1 MHFCIKC
8 DNMYYLK
15 LKEIDGQTLVYYCR
29 HCGHEA
35 DDISKSDICV
45 LKTQVNRTEEK
56 YSHIINEFTKEDQTL
71 PRINTISCPMQE
83 CPSNKG
89 DIDKE
94 VLYIRYDDAN
104 MRYVY
109 MCTRCDTTWKT
120 SEHK

>member
-15 LKEIDGQTLVYYCR
+15 LKENDGQVLVYYCR

-35 DDISKSDICV
+35 DDISESDICV

-56 YSHIINEFTKEDQTL
+56 YSHVINEYTKEDPTL
-71 PRINTISCPMQE
+71 PRINTIRCPMQE

-89 DIDKE
+89 DVDKE